1 MTPSTN
7 PEVVIVGAGLTGLT
21 MALYLKK
28 AGINFLVIEKLAK
41 TGGVI
46 QTISERGFVY
56 ETGPNTGVVSHPE
69 MTELFED
76 LADKCTMEIAD
87 PNAKRRLIWKENQW
101 QALPSGLWS
110 AITTPLFT
118 WYDKCRICGEP
129 FRKKGTDPNETLAE
143 LVRRRMGESFLDYA
157 IDPFISGIY
166 AGDPNKLVTRYAL
179 PKLWKLEQDY
189 GSFVRGAMKKAK
201 LPKSDRDKKAT
212 REVFSAKGGLSRL
225 IEALTESVGVENILL
240 SVDNT
245 LVKPFEKG
253 FQLQVTT
260 PEQLISIQTKYL
272 VTTSGGYTL
281 AGLLP
286 FLNEEEIAPFNELKY
301 AAVTQVLLG
310 FEKWKGMSLKA
321 FGGLVP
327 GRENKNILG
336 VLFTSSFFEGRAPKG
351 GALLSVFMGGIKR
364 PDIIGMDNGE
374 IESLLNKDLPRMLSN
389 RSLSADMTRI
399 LRYPKAIPQ
408 YTASTGRRYEM
419 IEKLQHKYP
428 GLILAGNIRDGI
440 GMADRVKQGRTIAE
454 ELIRD
459 LEGFKNVQ
467 GQEKK

>member
-1 MTPSTN
+1 MAESQKI
-7 PEVVIVGAGLTGLT
+7 EVVIIGAGLTGLT
-21 MALYLKK
+21 MAFYLKK
-28 AGINFLVIEKLAK
+28 AGINFLIIDKSAK

-76 LADKCTMEIAD
+76 LAGKCTIETAD
-87 PNAKRRLIWKENQW
+87 PNAKRRLIWKDNQW
-101 QALPSGLWS
+101 NALPSGLWS

-118 WYDKCRICGEP
+118 WYDKFRIMGEP
-129 FRKKGTDPNETLAE
+129 FRAKGTDPNETLAE
-143 LVRRRMGESFLDYA
+143 LVKRRLGKSYLDYA

-179 PKLWKLEQDY
+179 PKLWQLEQDY
-189 GSFVRGAMKKAK
+189 GSFIRGAMKKAK
-201 LPKSDRDKKAT
+201 LPKDERDKKAT

-225 IEALTESVGVENILL
+225 IEALTESVGSENIIL
-240 SVDNT
+240 SVDNS
-245 LVKPFEKG
+245 LVNPSANG
-253 FQLQVTT
+253 FQLQITT
-260 PEQLISIQTKYL
+260 PEQFISLETKYL
-272 VTTSGGYTL
+272 VTTCGGYAL
-281 AGLLP
+281 ANLLP
-286 FLNEEEIAPFNELKY
+286 FLNEQEVAPFNELKY

-310 FEKWKGMSLKA
+310 FKKWKGMSLKA

-327 GRENKNILG
+327 GKENKNILG
-336 VLFTSSFFEGRAPKG
+336 ILFTSSFFEGRAPKD
-351 GALLSVFMGGIKR
+351 GALLSVFMGGTKR
-364 PDIIGMDNGE
+364 PDIAAMDDGE

-389 RSLSADMTRI
+389 RTLSADMTRI

-408 YTASTGRRYEM
+408 YTESTGRRYEM
-419 IEKLQHKYP
+419 IEQLEKKYP

-454 ELIRD
+454 ELIGKR
-459 LEGFKNVQ
+459 
-467 GQEKK
+467 